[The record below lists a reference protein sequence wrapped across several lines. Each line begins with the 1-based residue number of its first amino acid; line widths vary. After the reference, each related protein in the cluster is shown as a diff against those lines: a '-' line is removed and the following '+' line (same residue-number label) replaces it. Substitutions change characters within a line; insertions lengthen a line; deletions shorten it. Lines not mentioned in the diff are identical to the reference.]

1 MKKRLNENVSVHSK
15 TRWRFFSNAKL
26 LKNSNSC
33 FVVVTQNLLEKYI
46 MQVNNRNIS
55 LICLTFFKLAI
66 KTPNT
71 VWKVSKYVVFSG
83 PYFLVFGLN
92 TERYP
97 VSLRIQFKCGKIR
110 TRKNYVSGHFSHS
123 VSDINVHIISF

>member
-1 MKKRLNENVSVHSK
+1 M
-15 TRWRFFSNAKL
+15 
-26 LKNSNSC
+26 
-33 FVVVTQNLLEKYI
+33 VTQNLLEKYI

-92 TERYP
+92 A
-97 VSLRIQFKCGKIR
+97 GKYGPGKAPYMD
-110 TRKNYVSGHFSHS
+110 TYHALTFS
-123 VSDINVHIISF
+123 